1 MVQKNVFSWLSIG
14 MALASAVA
22 IYFLP
27 AFSLLFLIL
36 LIANMLLAVY
46 SGLRL
51 QRDSVMARPHSE
63 EQGRK
68 QSGVLLVCRL
78 LVGALFIFSS
88 FTKGVDPLGTKYKM
102 LDYLSVYGMTWLN
115 DFAMVLAMF
124 MILAEFIVGICLIT
138 NIFPRLAVL
147 GATLLMLFFTTTTL
161 FDAIYDLVPDCGCF
175 GTAIKMSNWQTFY
188 KNLVIDAVLIPLI
201 LNNKQLKNS
210 LRWPVQFAIGCAYAL
225 AFLAFEIYNY
235 RHLPVVDFMNWKVG
249 KQMNAE
255 PAEESRI
262 YLTYRNKVTSE
273 TQEYLSPDYPW
284 NDSVWMSQWEFVD
297 QRVEGGNNYLG
308 FSALDEDGNDVTE
321 NILTTENLLMF
332 TSHDLSKVT
341 EKEWSKIKE
350 ITEAAENNGFTVV
363 WAVAN
368 PPEYVEQ
375 LREKYGFLYEVYYG
389 DELEIKTIV
398 RFNPGLIWL
407 DNGLV
412 KDKWSAIDF
421 PVGQKLQAIVGSKQ
435 E

>member
-1 MVQKNVFSWLSIG
+1 MNKKPVLSWVSIVV
-14 MALASAVA
+14 ALASAVG

-27 AFSLLFLIL
+27 NFSLLFLIV
-36 LIANMLLAVY
+36 LIANLLLAVF
-46 SGLRL
+46 SGLSLSRFG
-51 QRDSVMARPHSE
+51 RNSVIVSDA
-63 EQGRK
+63 K
-68 QSGVLLVCRL
+68 QSGVLVVCRL

-102 LDYLSVYGMTWLN
+102 LDYLAVYGMTWLN
-115 DFAMVLAMF
+115 NLALVLAVL

-138 NIFPRLAVL
+138 NVFPRLAVL

-161 FDAIYDLVPDCGCF
+161 FDALYDLVPDCGCF
-175 GTAIKMSNWQTFY
+175 GTAVKMTNWQTFY

-201 LNNKQLKNS
+201 LNNKQLKNHFS
-210 LRWPVQFAIGCAYAL
+210 WRGQFIISCIYAL
-225 AFLAFEIYNY
+225 VFLGFEIYNY

-255 PAEESRI
+255 PKEESRI
-262 YLTYRNKVTSE
+262 YLTYRNKVTGE
-273 TQEYLSPDYPW
+273 TQEYLSPNYPW

-297 QRVEGGNNYLG
+297 QRTEGGDDYLG
-308 FSALDEDGNDVTE
+308 FSALDEDGNDVTDL
-321 NILTTENLLMF
+321 ILATGNLLMF

-341 EKEWSKIKE
+341 EEEWEKARA
-350 ITEAAENNGFTVV
+350 ITEAADQHGYYVV

-368 PPEYVEQ
+368 EPEYVER
-375 LREKYGFLYEVYYG
+375 LRKKYDFLYEVYYG

-421 PVGQKLQAIVGSKQ
+421 PQGKKLEKLF